1 MNEIYESM
9 IQPKGAAYRESR
21 VASHSHYRD
30 PIDRTPGRPAGN
42 SRIWGD
48 ASPEV
53 QSRSVDAIIAA
64 SERAGL
70 NVRQTAHVLAIA
82 RVESG
87 FNPDAAAGTTSA
99 FGLGQFI
106 NKTGEH
112 YGIRHSN
119 RGELTRQA
127 DGLVAHFLDNT
138 ALAAKRGKGED
149 HIYKYHHDGPTA
161 EHGGLRISAEQVSPY
176 IDRYESFVRE
186 HRLRRG
192 LTQDHPPN
200 IPEYKTRA
208 AGEPHGARDTQQ
220 LPELKVQALQRQL
233 NQLGVRDSDGRPL
246 VVDGDYGR
254 RTREAVASFQREHGL
269 PATGKAD
276 ETTREAIRGAVERE
290 AAERRAYRVPDMP
303 DHSGFGGLPRASA
316 APKDH
321 GNKLTYLDAGH
332 PVQPLYRMLRE
343 RLPAE
348 VSDEQVAHL
357 THLGRRCGVRE
368 EEVQKVGV
376 HGDKVF
382 VLGLAPSAQVAIS
395 LSAPAPSLEE
405 TMRQSEAFDRQQS
418 QQRVAQQERS
428 EERSAQPM
436 RI

>member
-138 ALAAKRGKGED
+138 ALAAREGRAKTTSTSTTMMAPPRSTVVCG
-149 HIYKYHHDGPTA
+149 YPPSRYRP
-161 EHGGLRISAEQVSPY
+161 IST
-176 IDRYESFVRE
+176 D
-186 HRLRRG
+186 
-192 LTQDHPPN
+192 
-200 IPEYKTRA
+200 TRA
-208 AGEPHGARDTQQ
+208 
-220 LPELKVQALQRQL
+220 
-233 NQLGVRDSDGRPL
+233 SC
-246 VVDGDYGR
+246 
-254 RTREAVASFQREHGL
+254 
-269 PATGKAD
+269 
-276 ETTREAIRGAVERE
+276 
-290 AAERRAYRVPDMP
+290 
-303 DHSGFGGLPRASA
+303 
-316 APKDH
+316 
-321 GNKLTYLDAGH
+321 GNIG
-332 PVQPLYRMLRE
+332 
-343 RLPAE
+343 
-348 VSDEQVAHL
+348 
-357 THLGRRCGVRE
+357 
-368 EEVQKVGV
+368 
-376 HGDKVF
+376 
-382 VLGLAPSAQVAIS
+382 
-395 LSAPAPSLEE
+395 
-405 TMRQSEAFDRQQS
+405 
-418 QQRVAQQERS
+418 
-428 EERSAQPM
+428 
-436 RI
+436 